1 MKLFHSSDLSFLPK
15 RCVSRFLFALI
26 LVFLGRAA
34 HAEEVRSFL
43 CDLSLGQDG
52 SLKVQ
57 EDIVVDFQGLL
68 RHGLRRFIP
77 ITYNRGVG
85 TYTLKLKVE
94 SVTDTRGTPIS
105 YRVDDMGPDIS
116 IKIGDPANLVSGV
129 QSYRITYQVLKA
141 INFFS
146 QGAEIYW
153 NVNGTRWVFPIDKCV
168 VHFQP
173 PDGVPLKRVKVA
185 SFQGF
190 RGAKTKAAVSY
201 DRDSIIV
208 SANKLAPGEN
218 LTVLFGLPEG
228 SVKMPTLV
236 DETLIFIEDWF
247 GLVLWPCLTAIAL
260 YFIWSVYG
268 RDRKKVSSIAVEWTP
283 PPDLTPAEVGTL
295 IDEKLDTP
303 DVLST
308 LVDLASRGYLKIK
321 VITYDSG
328 FLFLSRKDY
337 QFTKTEP
344 PKDAPPLK
352 AHEQIFLDA
361 VFPYGLSV
369 STLSM
374 LKGKFSYSLS
384 FIQDAVWDSLLKKK
398 LFSRNPNADVGTFYV
413 IGAIIAFSGI
423 ALAIFSSNV
432 TRATAFGVIISGVFV
447 LLSARAMPQRT
458 ALGSLALARCRAF
471 QRFVQTAE
479 KSRIEV
485 LAKDDPTIF
494 GRLLPYAM
502 VLGAA
507 DKWAAAF
514 KDLMVKPPDW
524 YDNSTLGNSSNYF
537 PNLFV
542 SDLSDSMHSIASG
555 FVAKPLP
562 SDTFST
568 PGSTPG
574 SWSSDAGSGF
584 SGFSDGGGSSGGGFG
599 GGGGSTW

>member
-1 MKLFHSSDLSFLPK
+1 MKFFNSSHLSSVSK
-15 RCVSRFLFALI
+15 ICVSRFLFALI
-26 LVFLGRAA
+26 LVFLGNAA
-34 HAEEVRSFL
+34 QAEAVRSFL
-43 CDLSLGQDG
+43 CDLCLDEDG

-57 EDIVVDFQGLL
+57 EDIVVDFQGVS

-77 ITYNRGVG
+77 VTYNRGVG
-85 TYTLKLKVE
+85 IYTLKLKVE
-94 SVTDTRGTPIS
+94 SVTDTRGIPLN
-105 YRVDDMGPDIS
+105 YRVDDVGPDVS
-116 IKIGDPANLVSGV
+116 LKIGDPAKLISGV
-129 QSYRITYQVLKA
+129 QSYRITYRVLKA

-146 QGAEIYW
+146 QGPELYW
-153 NVNGTRWVFPIDKCV
+153 NVNGTRWIFPIDRCV

-173 PDGVPLKRVKVA
+173 PDGVPLTRVKVA

-190 RGAKTKAAVSY
+190 KGAKRKAEISY
-201 DRDSIIV
+201 AHNCIIIG
-208 SANKLAPGEN
+208 ANKLAPGEG
-218 LTVLFGLPEG
+218 LTVLFALPEG
-228 SVKMPTLV
+228 SVKKPTLV
-236 DETLIFIEDWF
+236 DETVIFIEDWF

-260 YFIWSVYG
+260 YLIWSVYG
-268 RDRKKVSSIAVEWTP
+268 RDQKKVSSIAVEWTP
-283 PPDLTPAEVGTL
+283 PPDLTPAEVGTV

-328 FLFLSRKDY
+328 FLFLSRKNY

-369 STLSM
+369 TTLSM
-374 LKGKFSYSLS
+374 LKGKFSYSLR
-384 FIQDAVWDSLLKKK
+384 FIQDAVWDSLLKKR
-398 LFSRNPNADVGTFYV
+398 LFSRNPNADVGTFYFV
-413 IGAIIAFSGI
+413 GAIIVFSGI
-423 ALAIFSSNV
+423 AFAILSSNV
-432 TRATAFGVIISGVFV
+432 TRATAFGIVISGVFV

-514 KDLMVKPPDW
+514 KDLLIKPPEW
-524 YDNSTLGNSSNYF
+524 YDNSALGNNSNYF

-542 SDLSDSMHSIASG
+542 SDLGDSMHSIASG
-555 FVAKPLP
+555 LVAKSVPA
-562 SDTFST
+562 DTFNT
-568 PGSTPG
+568 PGNTPS

-584 SGFSDGGGSSGGGFG
+584 SGFSEGGGSSGGGFG